1 MKEKEQSKE
10 KASSTSLGICTC
22 ADSVQDDLHF
32 PACRD
37 RGGYLSWMGTE
48 PASSG
53 RLHCSS
59 CFYETWTLA
68 TDVSI
73 SADPGACT
81 QCETMYPYAAL
92 NLPLAST
99 FCISYFHF
107 KPCGVCLRESAT
119 LLSDPGKF
127 FLPWA
132 ASCCRECVN
141 IASGVAAGGNIFPIV
156 LKLLIS
162 YQNSDNY

>member
-1 MKEKEQSKE
+1 MQTIYNMTC
-10 KASSTSLGICTC
+10 TSQGAGTEEGTC
-22 ADSVQDDLHF
+22 PVWET
-32 PACRD
+32 
-37 RGGYLSWMGTE
+37 WMGTE

-53 RLHCSS
+53 RLHCSP
-59 CFYETWTLA
+59 CFCETWTLT

-73 SADPGACT
+73 SVDPGAWI
-81 QCETMYPYAAL
+81 QCETTYPYAVL

-107 KPCGVCLRESAT
+107 KPFGVLKWVSNSPEWPGQVLSSMSCLH
-119 LLSDPGKF
+119 
-127 FLPWA
+127 
-132 ASCCRECVN
+132 CRECVN
-141 IASGVAAGGNIFPIV
+141 IASGVAAGENIFPVV

>member
-1 MKEKEQSKE
+1 MELLFSFQQISSIGWDLRYLTVLLNLVKEKEQSKE
-10 KASSTSLGICTC
+10 KASSTSLGICKC

-59 CFYETWTLA
+59 CFYKTWTLA

-73 SADPGACT
+73 SADPGA
-81 QCETMYPYAAL
+81 
-92 NLPLAST
+92 
-99 FCISYFHF
+99 
-107 KPCGVCLRESAT
+107 
-119 LLSDPGKF
+119 
-127 FLPWA
+127 
-132 ASCCRECVN
+132 
-141 IASGVAAGGNIFPIV
+141 
-156 LKLLIS
+156 
-162 YQNSDNY
+162 

>member
-1 MKEKEQSKE
+1 MQVCWQCTGWPALPSVQGQRRVLVLDGDRTSFFRK
-10 KASSTSLGICTC
+10 TSL
-22 ADSVQDDLHF
+22 LF
-32 PACRD
+32 
-37 RGGYLSWMGTE
+37 LFLWN
-48 PASSG
+48 
-53 RLHCSS
+53 L
-59 CFYETWTLA
+59 
-68 TDVSI
+68 
-73 SADPGACT
+73 DPGHRRIY
-81 QCETMYPYAAL
+81 QCGPRSLNSMWETTYPYAAL

-107 KPCGVCLRESAT
+107 KPCGVCLSESAT